1 MFSPGV
7 QLILDSALS
16 VIVPLVFIALI
27 EPQLL
32 LFPILFVIGFVLSLK
47 RYTARLD
54 PVSTAMRES
63 FGRLNAGLNETVTG
77 IELVKAAAA
86 ENREKRKFYRNA
98 REFRD
103 WFVRQGEVQ
112 ARYLPY
118 LLIGLTIAATF
129 AHGLWLLTR
138 GVVSVGDVVA
148 VVGLVGVLRGPADL
162 SIFTFALVQLGMAG
176 ARRILELIRSDSE
189 LDENPAGHAGP
200 ITGSITFDDV
210 LFTDRKSTRLN
221 SSHVANS
228 YAVFCLK

>member
-32 LFPILFVIGFVLSLK
+32 LFPVLFVIGFVLSLK
-47 RYTARLD
+47 RYTERLD

-86 ENREKRKFYRNA
+86 ENRVKRKFYRNA

-138 GVVSVGDVVA
+138 GVVSVGC
-148 VVGLVGVLRGPADL
+148 RGGRRPGGRPSRSGRPVDL
-162 SIFTFALVQLGMAG
+162 HV
-176 ARRILELIRSDSE
+176 RS
-189 LDENPAGHAGP
+189 
-200 ITGSITFDDV
+200 
-210 LFTDRKSTRLN
+210 
-221 SSHVANS
+221 
-228 YAVFCLK
+228 